1 MLHKGNEAY
10 KAYAASGTL
19 VWLGSP
25 HIAENIKEPQSRLT
39 CNSVGRLFLFND
51 NSLKMKQ
58 KLLNALK
65 EGYKN
70 LGLAESAFERV
81 AAFGETF
88 ITSDEQIESFVKAAE
103 AMLKAE
109 QSAADKVRTEL
120 NAKIKG
126 LEGEKADLEA
136 KLNGNQPPEP
146 NPEPKPQ
153 DTPDIAAIVAQAVA
167 AAINP
172 LQEKLT
178 AFETTRAKET
188 AVAAL
193 EKMCA
198 EWDYAQGFPK
208 ERDEAKRIALKIYK
222 AGGEQMNGEQLIAA
236 FREEFDPAVK
246 SKGVTDF
253 SQPFKSDGG
262 AGDNAQARFEA
273 MAKRQQ
279 ERQGAV
285 VE

>member
-1 MLHKGNEAY
+1 MDE
-10 KAYAASGTL
+10 
-19 VWLGSP
+19 
-25 HIAENIKEPQSRLT
+25 
-39 CNSVGRLFLFND
+39 LF
-51 NSLKMKQ
+51 
-58 KLLNALK
+58 NALK
-65 EGYKN
+65 TAYGKGSKYGVSDEAIG
-70 LGLAESAFERV
+70 RV
-81 AAFGETF
+81 AALGATANMNA
-88 ITSDEQIESFVKAAE
+88 EQIAAFVAAAE
-103 AMLKAE
+103 PMFKKE
-109 QSAADKVRTEL
+109 QSEADRVRTEL

-136 KLNGNQPPEP
+136 KLNGNQPEP

-153 DTPDIAAIVAQAVA
+153 GLDVDALVERLNAAWEQKLQ
-167 AAINP
+167 P

-193 EKMCA
+193 DKFCA
-198 EWDYAQGFPK
+198 DWDYAGGFPK

-262 AGDNAQARFEA
+262 AGTKPDFSAD
-273 MAKRQQ
+273 
-279 ERQGAV
+279 
-285 VE
+285 VELMKSEGVDFGE

>member
-1 MLHKGNEAY
+1 
-10 KAYAASGTL
+10 
-19 VWLGSP
+19 
-25 HIAENIKEPQSRLT
+25 
-39 CNSVGRLFLFND
+39 
-51 NSLKMKQ
+51 MKQ

-136 KLNGNQPPEP
+136 KLNGNNPP

-153 DTPDIAAIVAQAVA
+153 DNPADMAKMIADAVANAVANQIKPISDELAGFKAEKTVNDTIAAV
-167 AAINP
+167 N
-172 LQEKLT
+172 
-178 AFETTRAKET
+178 TRIDAWGYDKG
-188 AVAAL
+188 
-193 EKMCA
+193 
-198 EWDYAQGFPK
+198 YPK
-208 ERDEAKRIALKIYK
+208 EMEKARKNAMELYEAYGKKWSADELEAKIKEKFNQEVY
-222 AGGEQMNGEQLIAA
+222 
-236 FREEFDPAVK
+236 D
-246 SKGVTDF
+246 KGLDTTKPYD
-253 SQPFKSDGG
+253 SDGG
-262 AGDNAQARFEA
+262 AGGDNNFDTSEITRAL
-273 MAKRQQ
+273 Q
-279 ERQGAV
+279 EKGNLPK
-285 VE
+285 E

>member
-1 MLHKGNEAY
+1 MDE
-10 KAYAASGTL
+10 
-19 VWLGSP
+19 
-25 HIAENIKEPQSRLT
+25 
-39 CNSVGRLFLFND
+39 LF
-51 NSLKMKQ
+51 
-58 KLLNALK
+58 NALK
-65 EGYKN
+65 TAYGKGSKYGVSDEAIG
-70 LGLAESAFERV
+70 RV
-81 AAFGETF
+81 AALGATANMNA
-88 ITSDEQIESFVKAAE
+88 EQIAAFVAAAE
-103 AMLKAE
+103 PMFKKE
-109 QSAADKVRTEL
+109 QSEADRVRTEL

-153 DTPDIAAIVAQAVA
+153 EEVPAWAKLLLEQNQTLAEQNKTFA
-167 AAINP
+167 
-172 LQEKLT
+172 EKLT

-193 EKMCA
+193 EKMCS

-253 SQPFKSDGG
+253 SKPFQSDGG
-262 AGDNAQARFEA
+262 AGDNVQARFEA

-285 VE
+285 AE

>member
-1 MLHKGNEAY
+1 
-10 KAYAASGTL
+10 
-19 VWLGSP
+19 
-25 HIAENIKEPQSRLT
+25 
-39 CNSVGRLFLFND
+39 
-51 NSLKMKQ
+51 MKQ

-153 DTPDIAAIVAQAVA
+153 ETPDIAAIVAQAVA

-172 LQEKLT
+172 LQEKLN
-178 AFETTRAKET
+178 AFESAKT
-188 AVAAL
+188 AEQAVKQAQ
-193 EKMCA
+193 EKFGADEWVNGYPELRDSAWAQAMRIYDRTGKSMTADELHTEAMEIFKPLAKAKGLDISKPFQSDGASGGEA
-198 EWDYAQGFPK
+198 ELDMT
-208 ERDEAKRIALKIYK
+208 EVMKIY
-222 AGGEQMNGEQLIAA
+222 Q
-236 FREEFDPAVK
+236 K
-246 SKGVTDF
+246 SGRV
-253 SQPFKSDGG
+253 
-262 AGDNAQARFEA
+262 
-273 MAKRQQ
+273 
-279 ERQGAV
+279 QGK
-285 VE
+285 E

>member
-1 MLHKGNEAY
+1 
-10 KAYAASGTL
+10 
-19 VWLGSP
+19 
-25 HIAENIKEPQSRLT
+25 
-39 CNSVGRLFLFND
+39 
-51 NSLKMKQ
+51 MKQ

-136 KLNGNQPPEP
+136 KLNGNQPNP

-153 DTPDIAAIVAQAVA
+153 PQDNPVDMAKIIAEAVATAIKPISDELAGFKAEKTVNDTIAAVNSRIDAWGYG
-167 AAINP
+167 
-172 LQEKLT
+172 KG
-178 AFETTRAKET
+178 
-188 AVAAL
+188 
-193 EKMCA
+193 
-198 EWDYAQGFPK
+198 YPK
-208 ERDEAKRIALKIYK
+208 EMAKARTNAMELYEAYGKKWTADELEAKIKEKFNQEVY
-222 AGGEQMNGEQLIAA
+222 
-236 FREEFDPAVK
+236 D
-246 SKGVTDF
+246 KGLDTTKPYD
-253 SQPFKSDGG
+253 SDGAAKG
-262 AGDNAQARFEA
+262 DDSFDSDYFTELYKDKVAGEKQPD
-273 MAKRQQ
+273 
-279 ERQGAV
+279 
-285 VE
+285 